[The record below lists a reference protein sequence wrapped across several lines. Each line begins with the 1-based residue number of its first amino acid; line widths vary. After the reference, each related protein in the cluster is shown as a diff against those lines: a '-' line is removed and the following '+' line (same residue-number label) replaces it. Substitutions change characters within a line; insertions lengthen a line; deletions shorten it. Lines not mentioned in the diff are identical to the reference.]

1 MLSTVRIAVLSAVLS
16 GIVVS
21 TLWTADAQA
30 PLPASTK
37 TFVDRL
43 PETPMA
49 SVEMATTGAAFF
61 AMKSAGHKGDRMAVG
76 EDACRDAAWPYVPDA
91 CIAKAR
97 DESPRIIRT
106 VTVEMRQGENTSV
119 LVRMPQTVVAAR

>member
-1 MLSTVRIAVLSAVLS
+1 MLATLRIAVLSAVLS

-30 PLPASTK
+30 PAPASTK
-37 TFVDRL
+37 VFVDRL
-43 PETPMA
+43 PETPMPSA
-49 SVEMATTGAAFF
+49 EMASIGAAFSD
-61 AMKSAGHKGDRMAVG
+61 MKSAGHKEDRIAVS
-76 EDACRDAAWPYVPDA
+76 EDACRAAAWPYVPDA
-91 CIAKAR
+91 CISKAGEER
-97 DESPRIIRT
+97 PRIIRT